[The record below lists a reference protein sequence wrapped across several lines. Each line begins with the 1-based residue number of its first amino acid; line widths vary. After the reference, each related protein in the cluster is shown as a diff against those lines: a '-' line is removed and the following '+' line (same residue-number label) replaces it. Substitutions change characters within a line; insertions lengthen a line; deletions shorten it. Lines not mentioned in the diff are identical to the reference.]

1 MALLYLVNFIDR
13 VNVGFAALTMNI
25 DLGFSPTIFGF
36 GAGIFFIGYVL
47 SQIPSNVVLARVGAR
62 RWIFCILATWSVFSA
77 ATAFVQGSTSFYVLR
92 FFLGIAEAGLFP
104 GMIFY
109 LTLWFPKGYQAR
121 FIAGFALAVP
131 IAGVIGGPLA
141 SIILQMDGLAELHGW
156 QWLFLLE
163 ALPAF
168 LLSFAVL
175 KLMPDGPASVEW
187 LTREERAFIASKLAR
202 EADVTDGDVWQA
214 LRDPRYWAIGFIGI
228 LTAQTNFG
236 IALWLPQIVQGMGF
250 SNFATGFIVALPY
263 LASIGSMIL
272 VSRSSDA
279 NNERIWHCAVPM
291 LVAAC
296 GFVAAS
302 ATQNAFLELIGL
314 TVAMMAYLGGAYG
327 PFYSLLSSLGT
338 GKTAAAGIALANS
351 ILIIGGFV
359 GPTVI
364 GIVKDRTGGYS
375 AAMLLLAAAL
385 VAAALMLVAFGRAWG
400 PRLVLGANAKVS

>member
-1 MALLYLVNFIDR
+1 
-13 VNVGFAALTMNI
+13 
-25 DLGFSPTIFGF
+25 
-36 GAGIFFIGYVL
+36 
-47 SQIPSNVVLARVGAR
+47 
-62 RWIFCILATWSVFSA
+62 
-77 ATAFVQGSTSFYVLR
+77 
-92 FFLGIAEAGLFP
+92 
-104 GMIFY
+104 
-109 LTLWFPKGYQAR
+109 
-121 FIAGFALAVP
+121 
-131 IAGVIGGPLA
+131 
-141 SIILQMDGLAELHGW
+141 
-156 QWLFLLE
+156 
-163 ALPAF
+163 
-168 LLSFAVL
+168 
-175 KLMPDGPASVEW
+175 
-187 LTREERAFIASKLAR
+187 
-202 EADVTDGDVWQA
+202 
-214 LRDPRYWAIGFIGI
+214 
-228 LTAQTNFG
+228 
-236 IALWLPQIVQGMGF
+236 
-250 SNFATGFIVALPY
+250 
-263 LASIGSMIL
+263 
-272 VSRSSDA
+272 
-279 NNERIWHCAVPM
+279 M